1 MPPCGC
7 TQAELL
13 LAPAACPDGLVKESK
28 HAMAK
33 FRIVTGIADPVWG
46 QTQWGPLAPGV
57 ITMRE
62 ARSGGRR

>member
-1 MPPCGC
+1 
-7 TQAELL
+7 
-13 LAPAACPDGLVKESK
+13 
-28 HAMAK
+28 MAK
-33 FRIVTGIADPVWG
+33 FRIVTEIEIEDPVWG